1 MDRVVRKASNGT
13 SSLKYAT
20 GEADFTVFQNIYA
33 LMQCTPDLS
42 NKDCDS
48 CLRASVSYY
57 ESCCHGK
64 QGGYVHKPNCWFRWD
79 LYPFYVSNAST
90 NVPSLSP
97 PPPPAS
103 PPPQSVNS
111 TNTKESEGSSSRTLV
126 IIVVTIVIIVA
137 VLVILAV
144 AVLLKSIKKR
154 KQGDQNNK
162 GHVELLQI
170 DFNAIRVATENFSDS
185 NLLGQGGFGPV
196 YKLPKQ
202 QSRLTLGSETQ

>member
-154 KQGDQNNK
+154 KQGDQIAIPYLFRCQRDLHSTTETATMTESPSLSNQSKVSVNK
-162 GHVELLQI
+162 ASISEL
-170 DFNAIRVATENFSDS
+170 DPR
-185 NLLGQGGFGPV
+185 
-196 YKLPKQ
+196 
-202 QSRLTLGSETQ
+202 